1 MLINFVE
8 IVPQKVLDDMF
19 NTVES
24 YLGIK
29 LADGDER
36 NLFLHALA
44 PIIIGQNSKI
54 NDTANQNLLRYA
66 RDDKL
71 DALAED
77 IYNTKR
83 LSATKSFCKGIAKLS
98 QVQTQDVQIKA
109 GTKVT
114 PDGEL
119 NFLIRDNAII
129 QAGQTQTEVIL
140 IASETGEKYNGF
152 LPNKINYIVDPISFV
167 SEIYNTEISA
177 SGSDTEEDE
186 KYRQRARLFME
197 SLSTAGP
204 DGAYEYY
211 AMSVDNSITSVKIT
225 SPSPGVVR
233 IYALVD
239 NGEIPSQEI
248 LDKIYNACSSK
259 DKRPLTDKVETAVPE
274 VVNYN
279 IELTYYLDKNFPVKE
294 SEWRKLIEGEK
305 LDYTDGAIRDFIK
318 WQQSDIGKA
327 VNPDELKYFIQN
339 AAGFEVENIKISGVR
354 RLEVV
359 SPTHASVGENQVAK
373 VLNIKVTYGGME

>member
-1 MLINFVE
+1 MINFVE
-8 IVPQKVLDDMF
+8 IVPQKILDDLF

-29 LADGDER
+29 LSDGDER

-44 PIIIGQNSKI
+44 PIIIGQNNKI

-83 LSATKSFCKGIAKLS
+83 LTATKSFCKGIAKLS
-98 QVQTQDVQIKA
+98 EVQTQDVLIKA

-119 NFLIRDNAII
+119 NFLIRDNSII
-129 QAGQTQTEVIL
+129 KAGQTQTEVTL
-140 IASETGEKYNGF
+140 IAAETGAKYNGF
-152 LPNKINYIVDPISFV
+152 LPGKINYIVDPISYV

-177 SGSDTEEDE
+177 SGSDIEDDE
-186 KYRQRARLFME
+186 KYRQRARLYME

-204 DGAYEYY
+204 DGAYQYH
-211 AMSVDNSITSVKIT
+211 ALSADNSITSVKVR

-248 LDKIYNACSSK
+248 LDKIYNACSPK

-279 IELTYYLDKNFPVKE
+279 IELTYYLDKNFPIKE
-294 SEWRKLIEGEK
+294 SEWRKLIEGTN
-305 LDYTDGAIRDFIK
+305 LDRTDGAIRNFIK
-318 WQQSDIGKA
+318 WQQRDIGKA
-327 VNPDELKYFIQN
+327 INPDELKYFIQN
-339 AAGFEVENIKISGVR
+339 AAGYEVEGNQISGVR

-359 SPTHASVGENQVAK
+359 SPLHTSVEEYEVAK
-373 VLNIKVTYGGME
+373 VSNITVVYGGME

>member
-1 MLINFVE
+1 MINFVE
-8 IVPQKVLDDMF
+8 IVPQKILDDLF

-29 LADGDER
+29 LSDGDER

-44 PIIIGQNSKI
+44 PIIIGQNNKI

-83 LSATKSFCKGIAKLS
+83 LTATKSFCKGIAKLS
-98 QVQTQDVQIKA
+98 EVQTQDVLIKA

-119 NFLIRDNAII
+119 NFLIRDNSII
-129 QAGQTQTEVIL
+129 KAGQTQTEVTL
-140 IASETGEKYNGF
+140 IAAETGAKYNGF
-152 LPNKINYIVDPISFV
+152 IPGKINYIVDPISYV

-177 SGSDTEEDE
+177 SGSDIEDDE
-186 KYRQRARLFME
+186 KYRQRARLYME

-204 DGAYEYY
+204 DGAYQYH
-211 AMSVDNSITSVKIT
+211 ALSADNSITSVKVR

-248 LDKIYNACSSK
+248 LDKIYNACSPK

-279 IELTYYLDKNFPVKE
+279 IELTYYLDKNFPIKE
-294 SEWRKLIEGEK
+294 SEWRKLIEGTN
-305 LDYTDGAIRDFIK
+305 LDRTDGAIRNFIK
-318 WQQSDIGKA
+318 WQQRDIGKA
-327 VNPDELKYFIQN
+327 INPDELKYFIQN
-339 AAGFEVENIKISGVR
+339 AAGYEVEGNQISGVR

-359 SPTHASVGENQVAK
+359 SPLHTSVEEYEVAK
-373 VLNIKVTYGGME
+373 VSNITVVYGGME